1 MLITQPDKGK
11 GPLCQAGIQG
21 ERMPYK
27 APLDEY
33 QFLFDHIVGF
43 SKVTQTDRFTETT
56 PDLVSAILGEAGKL
70 CEEVLAPV
78 QRVGDQHPAVLE
90 NGVVRTSPGY
100 AEAYNAIAE
109 GGWVSIAA
117 GPDYGGMGLPMT
129 LTTAVNEMMSAAC
142 LSLQLNP
149 LMTQGQIEA
158 LEHHASDE
166 IKAVYLPKLISGK
179 WCGTMNLTEP
189 QAGSDVGALRSTAKE
204 NGDGTYAITGQKIYI
219 SWGDNDFS
227 ENVCHLVLARLPDG
241 VPGTKGISLFL
252 VPKRMPDENGDAG
265 IANSLKV
272 VSLEHKMGLHGS
284 PTAVMQYDEA
294 TGWLVGD
301 PHDGMRAMFTM
312 MNNARLG
319 VGGQGI
325 GGAEGAYQHALA
337 YAKDRKQGKSTIENA
352 TGTILDHADV
362 RRMLSTMKAD
372 IFAARAIALSNAVAI
387 DMANATGHRD
397 WQARA
402 ALFTPITKAF
412 GTDVGIDVANLG
424 IQVHGGMGFIEETGA
439 AQYLRD
445 VRVTAIYEGT
455 NGIQSMDLV
464 GRKLMDGGTAVR
476 ALLDEI
482 SETVMGL
489 QKSHPDLSTA
499 LLVAL
504 EKLRKTTEWMLSQ
517 KDMADRFAGAVPYLR
532 GFARV
537 LGGYYHL
544 CAAAHEKGDG
554 ARTKLATFYIHSL
567 LPEYS
572 GLLAQAMQGA
582 DDLYALD
589 LEELAG

>member
-78 QRVGDQHPAVLE
+78 QRAGDQHPAVLE

-100 AEAYNAIAE
+100 VEAYNAIAE

-252 VPKRMPDENGDAG
+252 VPKRLPDENGDAG

-284 PTAVMQYDEA
+284 PTAVMQYDGA
-294 TGWLVGD
+294 TGWLVGE

-325 GGAEGAYQHALA
+325 GGADGAYQHALA
-337 YAKDRKQGKSTIENA
+337 YAKDRKQGRSTIENA

-387 DMANATGHRD
+387 DMANATGDRD

-482 SETVMGL
+482 SETVIGL

>member
-78 QRVGDQHPAVLE
+78 QRAGDQHPAVLE

-166 IKAVYLPKLISGK
+166 IKAIYLPKLISGK

-252 VPKRMPDENGDAG
+252 VPKRLPDENGDAG

-284 PTAVMQYDEA
+284 PTAVMQYDGA
-294 TGWLVGD
+294 TGWLVGE

-482 SETVMGL
+482 SETVIGL